1 MQWKKTKVLFWQFS
15 YQWWNQIID
24 NIAALIVRQNLG
36 KVFIYGFIW
45 ASKFL
50 HRHFLMTWQPHQQ
63 ILLWLWNIIPTHA
76 HAFLYWAYQVG
87 LLKSMS
93 LFGFKDFFQS
103 PILAHLLSPQTQS
116 LTVAKLSTMGELSQ
130 ATPMELRNQKKKK
143 TTWRIS
149 IFLFHKLTH
158 SLQNL
163 LPKGSAVYAL
173 FGSLENFGTSIAN
186 IVYRVLFFF

>member
-50 HRHFLMTWQPHQQ
+50 HRHFLMTWQPRQQ

-130 ATPMELRNQKKKK
+130 ANTNGVEEPKEEEDYMGDLY
-143 TTWRIS
+143 
-149 IFLFHKLTH
+149 LFIPQVNSLPSKSSSKRVSSLCLVWFPRKFWNKH
-158 SLQNL
+158 SQ
-163 LPKGSAVYAL
+163 Y
-173 FGSLENFGTSIAN
+173 SL
-186 IVYRVLFFF
+186 